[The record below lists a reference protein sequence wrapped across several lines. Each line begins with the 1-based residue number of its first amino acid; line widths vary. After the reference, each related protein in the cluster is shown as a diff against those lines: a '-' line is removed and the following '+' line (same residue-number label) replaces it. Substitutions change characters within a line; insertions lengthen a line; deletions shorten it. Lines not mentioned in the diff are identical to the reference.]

1 MNGLRLAG
9 AICLAA
15 LAWPA
20 WGQATWAGGPAP
32 GPELKAA
39 LDKADAGDPAPLV
52 ALADGGDAN
61 AQYFAGVLYVM
72 GRGSIAADPQRG
84 CAYEEKASA
93 SRADAMYLVG
103 RCYETG
109 AGGQQDK
116 AKAEAS
122 YTRSSE
128 MGYPQA
134 KCGLGRMLMA
144 DPQQAERGLSL
155 CKEAAAAGD
164 ADSQLAV
171 GDAYFN
177 GAPPVKRD
185 AAEARKWYDQA
196 ARQNAPDAARKL
208 GEMYANGEGGPKDEK
223 KAMDLWI
230 EAEKAGD
237 PMVAIL
243 VADQLFSDLTGGRKP
258 GPGKYGFKGGVPIDQ
273 IEVIEEWYRQAANSD
288 PRPDVK
294 KRANYALS
302 ILAGFKTAGQSAP
315 RT

>member
-15 LAWPA
+15 SALAWPA
-20 WGQATWAGGPAP
+20 WGQTPAGMAEP

-61 AQYFAGVLYVM
+61 AQYYAGVLYVM
-72 GRGSIAADPQRG
+72 GRGSIAADPPRG
-84 CAYEEKASA
+84 CAYEEKAA
-93 SRADAMYLVG
+93 ATRADAMYLVG

-109 AGGQQDK
+109 AGGKQDK

-122 YTRSSE
+122 YTRSAE
-128 MGYPQA
+128 MGYPQS
-134 KCGLGRMLMA
+134 KCALGQMLMA
-144 DPQQAERGLSL
+144 DPPQAERGLSL
-155 CKEAAAAGD
+155 CKEAATAGD
-164 ADSQLAV
+164 ANSQLAV

-177 GAPPVKRD
+177 GAGVKRD
-185 AAEARKWYDQA
+185 PTEARKWYEEA
-196 ARQNAPDAARKL
+196 AKQNAPNAARKL
-208 GEMYANGEGGPKDEK
+208 GEMYANGDGGPKDEK
-223 KAMDLWI
+223 KAMALWI

-243 VADQLFSDLTGGRKP
+243 VADQMFSDLTGGRKP
-258 GPGKYGFKGGVPIDQ
+258 GPGKYGFKGGVPMDQ

-288 PRPDVK
+288 PRPEVK
-294 KRANYALS
+294 KRANYALA
-302 ILAGFKTAGQSAP
+302 ILAGLKAGGQP